1 MGRDSTDIE
10 AVVSLLFSHAV
21 DINLRTLREG
31 DTPLH
36 IAVSRFDGGEAM
48 TLALKLLSLGA
59 DPDYRN
65 DVWRVLVFVVLVFEI
80 VEWLNLYVH
89 VCMY

>member
-1 MGRDSTDIE
+1 MNKKYTLNLQRGYAPIHYCMGRDSTDIE

-65 DVWRVLVFVVLVFEI
+65 DV
-80 VEWLNLYVH
+80 
-89 VCMY
+89 